1 MRISDWSSDVC
12 SSDLDI
18 ALAACAYK
26 FDVGATVR
34 ARAIVEPWVISIA
47 AAGFWFVSARDGL
60 MLSYAA
66 AMVGAFLT
74 ALVPMI
80 RHYGGPGVWRP
91 HPAHLI
97 LLARRNAP
105 LAAADA
111 IEWGTRRLDLFI
123 LGQFTSRSE
132 EHTSELQS
140 LMRLSYAVFFLKK
153 KRD

>member
-1 MRISDWSSDVC
+1 
-12 SSDLDI
+12 
-18 ALAACAYK
+18 
-26 FDVGATVR
+26 
-34 ARAIVEPWVISIA
+34 
-47 AAGFWFVSARDGL
+47 

-111 IEWGTRRLDLFI
+111 IEWGSRRLDLFI
-123 LGQFTSRSE
+123 LGQFTSPTIYGIYYMAQQVASRSE
-132 EHTSELQS
+132 EHTSEIQS
-140 LMRLSYAVFFLKK
+140 LMRISYAV
-153 KRD
+153 

>member
-1 MRISDWSSDVC
+1 MALLVFVIAGT
-12 SSDLDI
+12 DI

-74 ALVPMI
+74 ALVP
-80 RHYGGPGVWRP
+80 
-91 HPAHLI
+91 LI
-97 LLARRNAP
+97 PIGRASCRERV
-105 LAAADA
+105 
-111 IEWGTRRLDLFI
+111 
-123 LGQFTSRSE
+123 GQYVSISVVSVT
-132 EHTSELQS
+132 
-140 LMRLSYAVFFLKK
+140 LKK
-153 KRD
+153 KSNV

>member
-1 MRISDWSSDVC
+1 MALLVFVIAGT
-12 SSDLDI
+12 DI

-97 LLARRNAP
+97 LLARR
-105 LAAADA
+105 
-111 IEWGTRRLDLFI
+111 
-123 LGQFTSRSE
+123 SE

-140 LMRLSYAVFFLKK
+140 LMRISYAVF
-153 KRD
+153 